1 MRTSRTAQDSPR
13 ASGVAQIDSY
23 PYSNRIGAAGC
34 CGGLSIAAVGS
45 TGFHSAYSAVIL
57 LAHGTERWMP
67 RRMRCRRVYIE
78 RRAECTGSRRYR
90 RHFESWNLAN
100 SLDSN
105 ASRRLDLCEAAFPPL
120 RAAPANHLQRHRQIL
135 CRVISTLPTGA
146 PKHPRPPPPRA
157 IGASAWTAR
166 QRHEPRETCTHTAAR
181 RELLRRATMAPADDP
196 RLHRRLRTTSRLF
209 HLQALPHDLARRR
222 HRHRRVR
229 PYAFSPQA

>member
-1 MRTSRTAQDSPR
+1 MRTSRTARDSPR

-105 ASRRLDLCEAAFPPL
+105 ASRRLDLCEAAFPPYVQ
-120 RAAPANHLQRHRQIL
+120 PQ
-135 CRVISTLPTGA
+135 PTTCS
-146 PKHPRPPPPRA
+146 A
-157 IGASAWTAR
+157 IDRYCVVSY
-166 QRHEPRETCTHTAAR
+166 
-181 RELLRRATMAPADDP
+181 
-196 RLHRRLRTTSRLF
+196 RLYP
-209 HLQALPHDLARRR
+209 QALPSTHARRHHGPSARR
-222 HRHRRVR
+222 HGQRASATNRARRAR
-229 PYAFSPQA
+229 TQPRAASCCGAPPWPQPTTRGSIDA